1 MSIDSIIS
9 KNVFHIDQERNA
21 KNEFNR
27 SLEMKKNLLMM
38 VISYCL
44 GKSDLLLS
52 LEVPQRNLLT
62 NSK

>member
-44 GKSDLLLS
+44 GKSGLLLS
-52 LEVPQRNLLT
+52 L
-62 NSK
+62 